1 MSVYTVHEPPLLPG
15 EAAADPERFA
25 FVRDGFYFWAF
36 LLTPLWMLWRRMWLV
51 FVIAIALVAVLDA
64 AAILLGASSATV
76 FVINALISLLAGIEG
91 ATLRRWTLARRGWK
105 NVGIVIGDDLESAE
119 RRFFDS
125 WVPPGAAPRAEPPAS
140 TASGVPAMPASRMP
154 HSPDVIGLFPQPG
167 AQR

>member
-15 EAAADPERFA
+15 EASADPGRFA

-36 LLTPLWMLWRRMWLV
+36 LLTPLWMLWRRLWLV
-51 FVIAIALVAVLDA
+51 FVIAVALVALIDA
-64 AAILLGASSATV
+64 AVFFVAASPTTV
-76 FVINALISLLAGIEG
+76 FVINTLVSLLAGIEAG
-91 ATLRRWTLARRGWK
+91 TLRRWTLARRGWK

-125 WVPPGAAPRAEPPAS
+125 WVPPGAAPRAEPQQDS
-140 TASGVPAMPASRMP
+140 TASGVPRMP